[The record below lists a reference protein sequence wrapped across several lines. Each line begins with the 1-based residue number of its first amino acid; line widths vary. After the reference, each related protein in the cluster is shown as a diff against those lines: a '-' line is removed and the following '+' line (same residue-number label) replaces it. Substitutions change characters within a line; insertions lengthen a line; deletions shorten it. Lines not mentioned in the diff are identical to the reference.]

1 MVQPMFQKMMN
12 GRIYPAAPKTKLVY
26 MAAYIN
32 APFLGGIFA
41 GLFQR
46 YYNEYA
52 ITKAKDAKGQ
62 EIELAGLN

>member
-1 MVQPMFQKMMN
+1 MN
-12 GRIYPAAPKTKLVY
+12 ARIYPGAPKTKLVY

-46 YYNEYA
+46 YYNEAA
-52 ITKAKDAKGQ
+52 IAKADTAKAN
-62 EIELAGLN
+62 EIELQGIN